1 MPKTENNIPA
11 RKIMVQIKNSDLV
24 EQRHQ
29 QIVEAACKLF
39 SEKGYHKTS
48 LRDIARESGINL
60 SYIYKY
66 ISTKDDILY
75 LFYMYIS
82 KKLSGFF
89 NKSDNRN
96 FKNPVQELKFF
107 MRVMFEGIRNM
118 KGEALTMYTESR
130 HLEKDSLRAVLA
142 EENKL
147 VLTIEELIKKG
158 IEQGYFKTKDSF
170 MAANIVAYMIPFYPL
185 RSWNFRDR
193 FAFDRFVDLTTDFIL
208 DALNV
213 SEEDR

>member
-1 MPKTENNIPA
+1 MA
-11 RKIMVQIKNSDLV
+11 QVKNSDLV

-29 QIVEAACKLF
+29 QIVEAACTLF
-39 SEKGYHKTS
+39 SQKGYHKTS
-48 LRDIARESGINL
+48 LRDIARQSGINL

-89 NKSDNRN
+89 NKADDRD
-96 FKNPVQELKFF
+96 FENPVQELRFF
-107 MRVMFEGIRNM
+107 LRVVFEGIRNM

-147 VLTIEELIKKG
+147 VLMIEGLIKKG
-158 IEQGYFKTKDSF
+158 MSQGYFKTEDSF
-170 MAANIVAYMIPFYPL
+170 MAANIVAYLIPFYPL
-185 RSWNFRDR
+185 RSWNFRDQYD
-193 FAFDRFVDLTTDFIL
+193 FDRFVEATIDFIL

-213 SEEDR
+213 KAKDR